1 MFSADFVEHVARGL
15 CAPFLFVFKAL
26 PDTFGRACLRSYIQ
40 QALISFGILDHNLG
54 LPVDSKNEWAPAF
67 LEVLH
72 ELPWIAPKGRHRLD
86 IFRNVYHLAP
96 SHL

>member
-15 CAPFLFVFKAL
+15 CAPFLLVFKAL
-26 PDTFGRACLRSYIQ
+26 RSYVQ